1 MRTFSLKVIAA
12 GLALLTGAAHAHG
25 ADDDGLFKADGLT
38 YELVTVDGDSHFT
51 LVGIDRGVKD
61 VVIPEKLTNEDG
73 TYPVTGIHL
82 DEKCDIES
90 ITIPSTIET
99 INALISLTA
108 SMTTWPDHLK
118 YVRIFDL
125 KAWINVDF
133 VCIADNSDGYVP
145 RGLSN
150 PLAKAAEMYI
160 GDTPVTDLVIPE
172 GTETISKEA
181 FCGASFLKSVSFPSS
196 LKGIG
201 YAAFEGCTNVG
212 YIDIPDLAA
221 WCGVDVKPFNRLI
234 SVHHSWDMDEYIPIF
249 NNTAKLRIDGQEISH
264 LTIPESVDS
273 IGAGLFNN
281 CASIK
286 TLYIPEHV
294 TGLGASSFAYCNAL
308 ENVYVFSAEPPT
320 ACSVI
325 GSEEVE
331 DFGGTVVLYHYGN
344 AFGEG
349 RLLNRATLYVPVGS
363 LEAYKSDKYW
373 GCFKNIKE
381 FDATGIGN
389 VAGESLTGC
398 IRCEGGVISF
408 EGLVEGIV
416 PEVYSI
422 DGVLRHRG
430 ADSCTLPSGIY
441 IIRAGNESVKVRI

>member
-1 MRTFSLKVIAA
+1 MKRTTLKVLLT
-12 GLALLTGAAHAHG
+12 GVALLTGATYMQA

-61 VVIPEKLTNEDG
+61 VVIPEELTNEVG
-73 TYPVTGIHL
+73 TFPVTGIHL

-90 ITIPSTIET
+90 ITIPSTIDS
-99 INALISLTA
+99 IWALDRLTG
-108 SMTTWPDHLK
+108 SSTTWPNTLE
-118 YVRIFDL
+118 YVRIEDL
-125 KAWINVDF
+125 RAWTSIEF
-133 VCIADNSDGYVP
+133 YSYADIYSDVP

-150 PLAKAAEMYI
+150 PLAKATEMYI
-160 GDTPVTDLVIPE
+160 GDTLVTDLVIPE
-172 GTETISKEA
+172 GTESISNEA
-181 FCGASFLKSVSFPSS
+181 FYGASFLGSVSFPSS
-196 LKGIG
+196 LKEIG
-201 YAAFEGCTNVG
+201 YAAFEGCSNIG
-212 YIDIPDLAA
+212 SIDVPDLAA
-221 WCGVDVKPFNRLI
+221 WCGVEIKPFNRLI
-234 SVHHSWDMDEYIPIF
+234 SVHSGLDEDEYIPVF
-249 NNTAKLRIDGQEISH
+249 NKAELRVHGRIVTQ

-281 CASIK
+281 CGSIK

-294 TGLGASSFAYCNAL
+294 TGLGASSFADCDAL

-331 DFGGTVVLYHYGN
+331 DFGGTAVLYHYGN

-381 FDATGIGN
+381 FDATGISN
-389 VAGESLTGC
+389 VAEESLAGC

-408 EGLVEGIV
+408 EGLAEGIV

-430 ADSCTLPSGIY
+430 ADSCALPSGVY